1 MAQKITLKMLAKEL
15 DLSISTVSKAL
26 HDSHEISQETKDKV
40 QAFAKL
46 YHYKPNNIALSLKN
60 QSTQTIGVIIPE
72 IVHEFFSKVIQGI
85 EEAALE
91 KNYKVIVSMSNES
104 YNSEVHNIELLN
116 SGTIDGFIIGLSK
129 ETLEKNNFEHIQE
142 CIDYN
147 TPVVLFDRV
156 VDELNTDKVII
167 NDVESGYK
175 VTKHLIECG
184 RKNIAI
190 VTTPDYITVG
200 KKRLEGYL
208 NALKEAGIS
217 PNENNI
223 IKFNGGKSFSKT
235 LHQLEELLLDFLKN
249 NPDIDGLVTVN
260 EANAVAVL
268 RAARQ
273 LQIEV
278 PKQLSVVTFSDGII
292 SKSTFPSLTTI
303 SQHGVEMG
311 KQAAI
316 ALIDSIESTSPIK
329 KVKTIEI
336 PTKLI
341 LRESSSFKS
350 T

>member
-1 MAQKITLKMLAKEL
+1 MLAKEL
-15 DLSISTVSKAL
+15 DLSVSTVSKAL

-60 QSTQTIGVIIPE
+60 QSTKTIGVIIPE

-91 KNYKVIVSMSNES
+91 KDYKVIVSMSNES
-104 YNSEVHNIELLN
+104 YESEVHNIELLN
-116 SGTIDGFIIGLSK
+116 SGAIDGFIIGLSK

-175 VTKHLIECG
+175 VTKHLIDCG

-190 VTTPDYITVG
+190 VTTPDFITVG

-208 NALKEAGIS
+208 KALEEAGLN
-217 PNENNI
+217 PNEKHI
-223 IKFNGGKSFSKT
+223 IKFNGVKSFSKT
-235 LHQLEELLLDFLKN
+235 LHQLEELLIDFFKKN
-249 NPDIDGLVTVN
+249 SEIDGMVTVN
-260 EANAVAVL
+260 ELNAVSVL

-273 LQIEV
+273 LQIDV
-278 PKQLSVVTFSDGII
+278 PNQLSVVTFSDGLI

-311 KQAAI
+311 KKAANT
-316 ALIDSIESTSPIK
+316 LIESIEKTSPIK
-329 KVKTIEI
+329 KIQTIEI
-336 PTKLI
+336 PTELI
-341 LRESSSFKS
+341 IRESTSFKS

>member
-1 MAQKITLKMLAKEL
+1 M
-15 DLSISTVSKAL
+15 
-26 HDSHEISQETKDKV
+26 
-40 QAFAKL
+40 
-46 YHYKPNNIALSLKN
+46 
-60 QSTQTIGVIIPE
+60 
-72 IVHEFFSKVIQGI
+72 
-85 EEAALE
+85 
-91 KNYKVIVSMSNES
+91 
-104 YNSEVHNIELLN
+104 
-116 SGTIDGFIIGLSK
+116 
-129 ETLEKNNFEHIQE
+129 
-142 CIDYN
+142 
-147 TPVVLFDRV
+147 LFDRV

>member
-1 MAQKITLKMLAKEL
+1 MLAKEL

-26 HDSHEISQETKDKV
+26 HDSHEISQETTDKV

-60 QSTQTIGVIIPE
+60 QSTKTIGVIIPE
-72 IVHEFFSKVIQGI
+72 IVHEYFSKVIQGI

-208 NALKEAGIS
+208 NALKEACIS

-235 LHQLEELLLDFLKN
+235 LHQLEELL
-249 NPDIDGLVTVN
+249 
-260 EANAVAVL
+260 
-268 RAARQ
+268 
-273 LQIEV
+273 
-278 PKQLSVVTFSDGII
+278 
-292 SKSTFPSLTTI
+292 
-303 SQHGVEMG
+303 
-311 KQAAI
+311 
-316 ALIDSIESTSPIK
+316 
-329 KVKTIEI
+329 
-336 PTKLI
+336 
-341 LRESSSFKS
+341 
-350 T
+350 

>member
-1 MAQKITLKMLAKEL
+1 
-15 DLSISTVSKAL
+15 
-26 HDSHEISQETKDKV
+26 
-40 QAFAKL
+40 
-46 YHYKPNNIALSLKN
+46 
-60 QSTQTIGVIIPE
+60 
-72 IVHEFFSKVIQGI
+72 
-85 EEAALE
+85 
-91 KNYKVIVSMSNES
+91 
-104 YNSEVHNIELLN
+104 
-116 SGTIDGFIIGLSK
+116 
-129 ETLEKNNFEHIQE
+129 
-142 CIDYN
+142 
-147 TPVVLFDRV
+147 VLFDRV